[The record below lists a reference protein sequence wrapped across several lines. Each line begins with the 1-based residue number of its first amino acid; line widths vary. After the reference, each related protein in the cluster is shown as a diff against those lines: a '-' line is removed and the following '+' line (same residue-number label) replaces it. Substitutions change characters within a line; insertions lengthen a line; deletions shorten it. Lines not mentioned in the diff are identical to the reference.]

1 MADPVANKDLY
12 EFSVLLRE
20 KDKTTVVVEP
30 QTVLASSLEA
40 ARLIAA
46 RAVPE
51 EHAEEPDRLDIK
63 VRLFR

>member
-12 EFSVLLRE
+12 EYSVLLRTKE
-20 KDKTTVVVEP
+20 GTEIVVP
-30 QTVLASSLEA
+30 PATVLASSLEA

-46 RAVPE
+46 RAVPDDK
-51 EHAEEPDRLDIK
+51 AEEPDRLDIK